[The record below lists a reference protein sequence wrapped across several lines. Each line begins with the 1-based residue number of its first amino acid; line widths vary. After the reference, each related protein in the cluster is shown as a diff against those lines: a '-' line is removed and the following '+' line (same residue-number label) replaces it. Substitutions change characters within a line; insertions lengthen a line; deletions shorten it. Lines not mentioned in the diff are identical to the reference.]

1 MTPGLS
7 AGFPNMPDSAFRT
20 DLQTRQGGALQE
32 RRFISAISKLC
43 VTSTAIFANF
53 HTLRS
58 PGAALNIMNVC
69 NTLEEALD
77 DLCMRFVNNMPSSEY
92 ESFSRL
98 LFTLES
104 AHWFYSDFLR
114 EQNPKLPGLNF
125 RQFVDKIFEHSP
137 FLRPFVS
144 EVDALV
150 AEFKRYKQEVPTYGA
165 AMISPDLTKVLL
177 VRGWGNNGKWG
188 FPKGKIA
195 KGETELQAAVRE
207 VQEETG
213 FDFSTVLA
221 TGVVPF
227 FIDCK
232 VVGRMSRI
240 FVIPDVP
247 EDTVFETQTRKEIS
261 AIEWKVIDS
270 LPDSRGK
277 KAADAA
283 AVSDKQANGGMSMK
297 NTWLVSQY
305 MPQLKSYVRRRRE
318 GGDGKSRDKKVQD
331 SPAARKAAASLESSS
346 RQAASA
352 PTSAQTANMA
362 NARRSFAAQPPLIAV
377 EELGN
382 GVLTDGERDSFFR
395 QYLQDADNRKD
406 EMGIGDDF
414 WPVPLLSSKDYLV
427 APNGKD
433 GQKVR
438 RSVSSRAGQQG
449 RSSAKNGKKKP
460 GEEMREVAAS
470 VAAAANAR
478 SSAAAAAAAKKAP
491 GLHFKFNRE
500 PILACLV

>member
-1 MTPGLS
+1 MQNSTLS
-7 AGFPNMPDSAFRT
+7 ALP
-20 DLQTRQGGALQE
+20 Q
-32 RRFISAISKLC
+32 
-43 VTSTAIFANF
+43 
-53 HTLRS
+53 
-58 PGAALNIMNVC
+58 AALKIMNVC

-165 AMISPDLTKVLL
+165 AMINPDLTKVLL
-177 VRGWGNNGKWG
+177 VRGWGSNGKWG

-195 KGETELQAAVRE
+195 KDETELQAAVRE

-213 FDFSTVLA
+213 FDFSTVLP
-221 TGVVPF
+221 TDEVPF

-240 FVIPDVP
+240 FVIPEVP

-318 GGDGKSRDKKVQD
+318 GGDGKPRGKKAQD
-331 SPAARKAAASLESSS
+331 SPAARKAAASLENSS

-352 PTSAQTANMA
+352 ATSAQTANAA
-362 NARRSFAAQPPLIAV
+362 NAANASRSFAPQGPAVAV

-414 WPVPLLSSKDYLV
+414 WPVPLLSSKDYPL
-427 APNGKD
+427 APKGKD
-433 GQKVR
+433 GQKGR
-438 RSVSSRAGQQG
+438 RGASSRAAQQG
-449 RSSAKNGKKKP
+449 RPSGKNGKKKP

-478 SSAAAAAAAKKAP
+478 SSAAAAAAAAKKAP
-491 GLHFKFNRE
+491 GLLFKFNRD